1 MIIKSYELQKI
12 RNNKNKIYLFY
23 GDNEGYKF
31 NVIEE
36 IFLKN
41 FKENIL
47 RYEESEILSNYE
59 SFISNLLN
67 KSFFEEK
74 KLIIVSRV
82 TDKIISL
89 IDYIIDRN
97 IDDITLIL
105 NSKNLDKKSKIRS
118 LFEKNKDLVC
128 IPFYPDDKKT
138 LIPIAID
145 FFKKNKIPYSQEI
158 INLIIERSSG
168 DRKNLNNELEKI
180 LVLFHTKKKIT
191 LEEVLQLTN
200 LSENYSISE
209 LTDNCLSKNL
219 KRTVK
224 IINENNFSAEDC
236 IIIIRSLL
244 SKSKRLLKLK
254 NNSISKKNVEEV
266 ISSYKPPIF
275 WKDKEVVKKQI
286 ESWSVEESQKLIYE
300 INNIELSIKKN
311 SSNSLNILSDFLL
324 NKSRPSV

>member
-97 IDDITLIL
+97 IDDITFIL

-180 LVLFHTKKKIT
+180 LVLFHSKKKIT

>member
-224 IINENNFSAEDC
+224 IINENNFSSEDC

>member
-97 IDDITLIL
+97 IDDITFIL

-224 IINENNFSAEDC
+224 IINENNFSSEDC

>member
-97 IDDITLIL
+97 IDDITFIL